1 MRIDKYLSSVNNLK
15 RRSIAQ
21 DMCENGVVSINN
33 IIAKPSKE
41 VRVGDK
47 ITLKYLDYS
56 KHYEVLALPT
66 TKTIPKS
73 QSNLYF
79 KEISPNLKDKKF
91 IDS

>member
-1 MRIDKYLSSVNNLK
+1 MRIDKYLSSVNILK

-47 ITLKYLDYS
+47 I
-56 KHYEVLALPT
+56 
-66 TKTIPKS
+66 
-73 QSNLYF
+73 
-79 KEISPNLKDKKF
+79 SPNLKDKKF